1 MPSLA
6 FAATVAEPSNVRFSV
21 QARAEP
27 GVLPRLVELFAKRGI
42 VPERWQSAVL
52 RPEMRLSV
60 DVEVAG
66 LERDIVDYVANCMR
80 QIVGVELVLA
90 L

>member
-1 MPSLA
+1 M
-6 FAATVAEPSNVRFSV
+6 
-21 QARAEP
+21 
-27 GVLPRLVELFAKRGI
+27 LPRLVELFAKRGI